1 METLKKIPV
10 RQIRTALQAIDH
22 TGKFSIRSLE
32 SVLNGND
39 LLHELH
45 RHDFFFILALQSG
58 DGIHEIDFQKHL
70 LCDNSIF
77 ILRPGQVHQ
86 LELKANCAGYL
97 VEFDSSFYQAKDK
110 ISSDRLKKATYKN
123 FCRLD
128 SDRNR
133 RLIAV
138 LTSIFDE
145 FTEKAEGYREAIH
158 SHLDIFFIEL
168 LRQSTNRSKIP
179 EGSSGYVQERFEEFM
194 GLLETNSATLK
205 NVGQYADMMNLS
217 PYQLNAITKTS
228 VGKTSS
234 ELIVDQL
241 ILESKRY
248 LLATPNQVKDIAYH
262 LGYEDVSYFIRFFK
276 KHTGYSPATFREN
289 FR

>member
-1 METLKKIPV
+1 METMKKIPV
-10 RQIRTALQAIDH
+10 RQIRTAQAIDH
-22 TGKFSIRSLE
+22 TGKFNIRSLE

-45 RHDFFFILALQSG
+45 RHDFFFILALQLG
-58 DGIHEIDFQKHL
+58 DGIHEIDFQKYL
-70 LCDNSIF
+70 LCDNCIF

-86 LELKANCAGYL
+86 LELKANCTGYL

-110 ISSDRLKKATYKN
+110 ISSDRLKKATYN
-123 FCRLD
+123 SFCRLD
-128 SDRNR
+128 SNRNR

-138 LTSIFDE
+138 LRSIFDE

-168 LRQSTNRSKIP
+168 LRQSTSGSKIT

-205 NVGQYADMMNLS
+205 NVSQYADMMNLS

-289 FR
+289 FK